1 MEYISRR
8 ILINNSTILELKC
21 FEFSKRS
28 FQSSFSKI
36 PDVNQAIPCLIGG
49 TDQLDSNKKTRNSFL
64 RTKIGKRRSKPI
76 GTSLSSRTRNESN
89 PRSLDGIGERARRKQ
104 AENRSIDRRR
114 GGEKFSSLGI
124 INQPLIIQPR

>member
-36 PDVNQAIPCLIGG
+36 SNVNQAIPCLIGG

-89 PRSLDGIGERARRKQ
+89 PFGIGERRARRKQ

>member
-36 PDVNQAIPCLIGG
+36 PNVNQAIPCLIGG

-89 PRSLDGIGERARRKQ
+89 SFGIGERRARRKQ

-114 GGEKFSSLGI
+114 GGEKVSSLGI